1 MSLRRPFP
9 HRPIQ
14 KEIHPV
20 KSLRALTT
28 ATAVLALAAGLTAC
42 GSGSS
47 ASSSSGSSGASTPK
61 VRLMVGGLDKVIYLP
76 AKLTEQLGYFKE
88 AGVDVD
94 LKDEP
99 SGADAET
106 LLIAGKVDGVV
117 GFYDHTVAIQ
127 TKGKCLES
135 VVQFSKAPGE
145 VEVVSAKSAISSPSD
160 FKGKHLGVT
169 SPGSSTD
176 FLTQALA
183 VKAGVKTSEYT
194 TVKAGA
200 GNTFIAA
207 LHQGAIDA
215 GMTTDPTVARLLQS
229 GEGKV
234 LVDMRT
240 EAGSQAALGGAYPS
254 SSLYMDCAYVAKN
267 KAAVQKLA
275 NAFVKTL
282 GWMSSHSA
290 QDIAAKMPA
299 DYAGSSKDLYVS
311 AVKATVPMFTSD
323 GVMPQGGPETVLKV
337 LGTFSPNVKGKESQI
352 DLAKTYTTEFVK
364 AVPKG

>member
-1 MSLRRPFP
+1 
-9 HRPIQ
+9 
-14 KEIHPV
+14 V
-20 KSLRALTT
+20 KSLRVLTT

-42 GSGSS
+42 GSDSS
-47 ASSSSGSSGASTPK
+47 TSTTSSGDSK

-76 AKLTEQLGYFKE
+76 AKLTEQLGYFKD
-88 AGVDVD
+88 AGVDVS
-94 LKDEP
+94 LQDEP

-106 LLIAGKVDGVV
+106 LLIAGQVDGVV

-127 TKGKCLES
+127 TQGKCLES

-145 VEVVSAKSAISSPSD
+145 VEVVSAKSSISSPSD
-160 FKGKHLGVT
+160 FAGKHLGVT

-183 VKAGVKTSEYT
+183 VKAGVKTADYT

-200 GNTFIAA
+200 GDTFIAA

-240 EAGSQAALGGAYPS
+240 EEGSKQALGGAYPS
-254 SSLYMDCAYVAKN
+254 SSLYMDCGYVAKH
-267 KAAVQKLA
+267 KETVQKLA

-282 GWMSSHSA
+282 DWMSSHSPA
-290 QDIAAKMPA
+290 EIADTMPA
-299 DYAGSSKDLYVS
+299 DYAGSSKSLYVD
-311 AVKATVPMFTSD
+311 AVKSTVPMFTSD
-323 GVMPQGGPETVLKV
+323 GVMPEGGPETVLTV
-337 LGTFSPNVKGKESQI
+337 LSTFNPNVKGKEDQV
-352 DLAKTYTTEFVK
+352 DLSKTYTTEFVK
-364 AVPKG
+364 AAAKN